1 MSGFGLALKLKVEN
15 WFESINQPH
24 SPTGDVFEFMN
35 HSEQELSLLKI
46 KKKTIYFC
54 VF

>member
-15 WFESINQPH
+15 QNVNFLVRINQPH
-24 SPTGDVFEFMN
+24 CPTGDVFEFMN

-46 KKKTIYFC
+46 
-54 VF
+54 